1 MAVNMTSLWELIT
14 EVTSHT
20 NELVDL
26 VILGVV
32 IICANAIGTFVTDI
46 LKRGAKGGKK

>member
-1 MAVNMTSLWELIT
+1 MAVNMTSLWDLIT

-20 NELVDL
+20 SELVDL

-32 IICANAIGTFVTDI
+32 IMCAYAIGNFVTSI
-46 LKRGAKGGKK
+46 LKTTSKGKK

>member
-1 MAVNMTSLWELIT
+1 MAVNMSSLWDLIT

-20 NELVDL
+20 TEIVDL

-32 IICANAIGTFVTDI
+32 ITCAYAIGSFIIGV
-46 LKRGAKGGKK
+46 LRKGTKN